1 MPGWWSGHLGPTVS
15 ALVDG
20 QLDQDAAERAWAHV
34 MTCPSCHRE
43 VVREGWVKRRLTE
56 TASSSPAGP
65 PEHLLGSLHCMG
77 PDESADRS
85 WAAVGELERR
95 SRLRRSAG
103 IAMVGV
109 GSVSA
114 AVLGVTLSGSLAA
127 PAGGPAATLTRPAP
141 STAAVRDGLTPPA
154 APRGRAPWWSTGSE
168 TGIRTVSVRP

>member
-1 MPGWWSGHLGPTVS
+1 MPAWWSGHLGPTVS

-20 QLDQDAAERAWAHV
+20 QLDKDAAERAWSHV
-34 MTCPSCHRE
+34 MSCPSCHRE

-56 TASSSPAGP
+56 STSVSGP
-65 PEHLLGSLHCMG
+65 PEHLLGSLHCMA
-77 PDESADRS
+77 PAESADRS
-85 WAAVGELERR
+85 WAAVEELERR
-95 SRLRRSAG
+95 GRFRRGAG

-141 STAAVRDGLTPPA
+141 NPAAVRDGLTPSA
-154 APRGRAPWWSTGSE
+154 APRGRAPRWATPGSD
-168 TGIRTVSVRP
+168 TGIRSVSVRP